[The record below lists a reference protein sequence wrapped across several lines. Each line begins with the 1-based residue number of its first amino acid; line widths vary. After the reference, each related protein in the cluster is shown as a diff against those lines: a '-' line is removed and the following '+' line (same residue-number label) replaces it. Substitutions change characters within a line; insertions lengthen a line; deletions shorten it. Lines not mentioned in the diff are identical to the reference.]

1 MVVNRITTMGGRA
14 GGGSRGGGGGSRSWD
29 GSTNRT
35 AFGRVGSAMIN
46 AYENGNAADRAA
58 ARKQM
63 EAIVKK
69 MPTAILSKYAASASD
84 AAWLTRKGSGPAS
97 EYSRPRHEY
106 NFALSKIYNK
116 ELAKRK

>member
-1 MVVNRITTMGGRA
+1 MGNRA
-14 GGGSRGGGGGSRSWD
+14 GGGARGGGRSWD

-35 AFGRVGSAMIN
+35 QFGRVGSAMIN

>member
-1 MVVNRITTMGGRA
+1 MGGRA
-14 GGGSRGGGGGSRSWD
+14 GGGARGGGRSWD

-35 AFGRVGSAMIN
+35 QFGRVGSAMIN

-63 EAIVKK
+63 ATIVKQ
-69 MPTAILSKYAASASD
+69 MPTAILSKYAASASEG
-84 AAWLTRKGSGPAS
+84 AWLSRKGGGPAS
-97 EYSRPRHEY
+97 EYSKSRWEY
-106 NFALSKIYNK
+106 NKALAKIYNT